1 MILDRLSIFNY
12 KNIAEASLSFSPN
25 VNCFV
30 GRNGEG
36 KTNILDAVYYLS
48 FCKSSTNA
56 NDSQVI
62 RHGMDFMTL
71 SGEYQSEEHEILK
84 IYCGVKLHTRKVFRR
99 NGKDYKKLS
108 SHIGQ
113 IKLVLV
119 SPYDQ
124 ELILGGSELRR
135 RFMDMVI
142 SQYDSDY
149 LHQLI
154 RYRKALKAR
163 SAMLRA
169 DTEPD
174 PDVMDAYE
182 NEMDQAGSVI
192 YDRRRTFIDEFLPIF
207 NRIYAELASETEDVG
222 LEYKSHGAEGPLIDQ
237 LRESRA
243 KDRIVG
249 FSLRGV
255 HRDDLEMYLHGFPI
269 KREGSQGQNKTF
281 MISMKLAQFSFLSQK
296 DNRHLP
302 LLLLDDIFDKLDAVR
317 VEQIVKMVSGNRF
330 GQIFITDTNRDFLT
344 SILRRTGKDYRMF
357 EVEGG
362 NVRSL

>member
-36 KTNILDAVYYLS
+36 KTNILDAIYYLS
-48 FCKSSTNA
+48 FCKSSTNV

-62 RHGMDFMTL
+62 RHGTDYLTL
-71 SGEYQSEEHEILK
+71 SGDYKSDTDEVLRIF
-84 IYCGVKLHTRKVFRR
+84 CGVKLHARKVFRR
-99 NGKDYKKLS
+99 NGKDYRKLS

-119 SPYDQ
+119 SPHDQ

-135 RFMDMVI
+135 RFMDLVI
-142 SQYDSDY
+142 SQYDADY

-154 RYRKALKAR
+154 RYRKALQAR
-163 SAMLRA
+163 NALLRGEA
-169 DTEPD
+169 EPD

-182 NEMDQAGSVI
+182 KEMNLAGEMI
-192 YDRRRTFIDEFLPIF
+192 YARRREFIDGFLPIF
-207 NRIYAELASETEDVG
+207 NRIYSELAGDSEDVG
-222 LEYKSHGAEGPLIDQ
+222 LNYVSHCTEGSLLDQ

-243 KDRIVG
+243 RDRVVG
-249 FSLRGV
+249 FTLRGV
-255 HRDDLEMYLHGFPI
+255 HKDDLEMSLNGFPI
-269 KREGSQGQNKTF
+269 KREGSQGQNKTY
-281 MISMKLAQFSFLSQK
+281 MISMKLAQFNFLSEK
-296 DNRHLP
+296 GDRHVP

-344 SILRRTGKDYRMF
+344 SVLHRTGKDYRMF